1 MNEYVILKL
10 TIKTLQVAF
19 AVSAVAAAAA
29 HAATQPQRP
38 DNYPR
43 KPVRLL
49 VGIPPGG
56 GIDTVA
62 RVVAQSLSEHWGQSV
77 LVDNRTGAGGA
88 IAMEIAAQ
96 SAPDGYTLLA
106 GSVGTVA
113 SATPLKKVA
122 FDTRKAYAPII
133 QMNSQPY
140 VLAINPALPTISE
153 SGLPGF
159 EWSNSYA
166 LFAPAGTL
174 PAIVL
179 ALNREVGEIVKL
191 PDVQRKLAADGV
203 EAVAPNSPAQ
213 FSDIFAREVAKFV
226 KFFRESGIKL

>member
-1 MNEYVILKL
+1 MDEYVVLKL
-10 TIKTLQVAF
+10 KTLQVAF
-19 AVSAVAAAAA
+19 VSAVAAAAA
-29 HAATQPQRP
+29 HAATQLQRP

-49 VGIPPGG
+49 VGIPAGG

-88 IAMEIAAQ
+88 IAMDIAAQ

-122 FDTRKAYAPII
+122 FDTRTAFAPIF

-140 VLAINPALPTISE
+140 VLAVNPSLPIITISQ
-153 SGLPGF
+153 
-159 EWSNSYA
+159 
-166 LFAPAGTL
+166 LFA
-174 PAIVL
+174 
-179 ALNREVGEIVKL
+179 
-191 PDVQRKLAADGV
+191 
-203 EAVAPNSPAQ
+203 
-213 FSDIFAREVAKFV
+213 
-226 KFFRESGIKL
+226 